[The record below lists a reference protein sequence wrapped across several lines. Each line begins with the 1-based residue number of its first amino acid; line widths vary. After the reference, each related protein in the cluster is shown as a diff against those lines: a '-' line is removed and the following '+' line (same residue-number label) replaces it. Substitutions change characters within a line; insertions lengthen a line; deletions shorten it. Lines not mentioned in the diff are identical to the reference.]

1 MASAHPAPRNNV
13 AVIKGL
19 PIMAK
24 LKDFTPDRRNANKG
38 TERGTQV
45 VEDSL
50 RNYGAGRSILLDK
63 NGVIIAGNKTAEG
76 AAAIGLDD
84 VIVVKTDGTKL
95 VAVQR
100 TDLDLTKDKAALEL
114 AIADNRAGQVS
125 LNWDTDVLKELT
137 SGEDPIDISKF
148 WTSTELES
156 LFPTDEQNKKKLK
169 GMDQGDDLRYQI
181 VIDCASESEQ
191 TAMLDRFEGEGI
203 KCKPLIS

>member
-1 MASAHPAPRNNV
+1 
-13 AVIKGL
+13 
-19 PIMAK
+19 MAK

-63 NGVIIAGNKTAEG
+63 HGNIIAGNKTAEG

-100 TDLDLTKDKAALEL
+100 TDLDLTKDKAAKEL

-137 SGEDPIDISKF
+137 SGEDPIDIAKF
-148 WTSTELES
+148 WTATELES

-181 VIDCASESEQ
+181 VIDCDNEAAQ

>member
-1 MASAHPAPRNNV
+1 M
-13 AVIKGL
+13 
-19 PIMAK
+19 
-24 LKDFTPDRRNANKG
+24 
-38 TERGTQV
+38 
-45 VEDSL
+45 
-50 RNYGAGRSILLDK
+50 
-63 NGVIIAGNKTAEG
+63 
-76 AAAIGLDD
+76 
-84 VIVVKTDGTKL
+84 
-95 VAVQR
+95 
-100 TDLDLTKDKAALEL
+100 
-114 AIADNRAGQVS
+114 S

-181 VIDCASESEQ
+181 VIDCDSEAAQ